1 MRESKKELL
10 TVGTIQAG
18 EPEIGSFLWL
28 LEAARRQLKRT
39 LNEIDEQWLDWE
51 PPYNGN
57 SIGTLLYHIAAI
69 EIDWLYE
76 EVLQTKFPAE
86 ITALLPFA
94 VRDETGRLTAVRHIP
109 LSDHIQRLDDA
120 RTRLLDVYAD
130 MSLAEF
136 RRVRHLSNYDV
147 TPEWVLHHLIQ
158 HETEHRG
165 QIMEIHQQIL
175 AAT

>member
-18 EPEIGSFLWL
+18 EPEIGRFLWL

-109 LSDHIQRLDDA
+109 LSDHI
-120 RTRLLDVYAD
+120 
-130 MSLAEF
+130 
-136 RRVRHLSNYDV
+136 
-147 TPEWVLHHLIQ
+147 
-158 HETEHRG
+158 
-165 QIMEIHQQIL
+165 
-175 AAT
+175 

>member
-1 MRESKKELL
+1 MK
-10 TVGTIQAG
+10 Q
-18 EPEIGSFLWL
+18 P
-28 LEAARRQLKRT
+28 Q
-39 LNEIDEQWLDWE
+39 
-51 PPYNGN
+51 
-57 SIGTLLYHIAAI
+57 SIY
-69 EIDWLYE
+69 
-76 EVLQTKFPAE
+76 AE
-86 ITALLPFA
+86 
-94 VRDETGRLTAVRHIP
+94 RLTAVRHIP